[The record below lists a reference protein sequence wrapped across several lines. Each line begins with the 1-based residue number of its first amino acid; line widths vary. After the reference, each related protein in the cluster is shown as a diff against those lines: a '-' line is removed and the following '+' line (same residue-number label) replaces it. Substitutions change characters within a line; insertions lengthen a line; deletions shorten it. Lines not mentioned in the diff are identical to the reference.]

1 MIGKVLFEYDNLSST
16 NELALEIAAQGDIS
30 EGAVVQ
36 THHQTQGRGQM
47 GTRWLSQPMMNITLS
62 VILRPVFLELKDQF
76 YLNKA
81 VGLAVADAVAQFV
94 DSPVAIKWP
103 NDVYIDN
110 QKTAGILI
118 QNSVQHQQ
126 IAYSIVGIGL
136 NVNQMEFDPNLPNPT
151 SLRLKAGK
159 QFSVENVRNQL
170 FLSLDQTYASIK
182 KNLHAVDEDFKRM
195 LYAHNQLR
203 KFVTGDGSTFRGSIV
218 DVAKDGRLM
227 VELENGEINRFTLK
241 EIAFQ

>member
-16 NELALEIAAQGDIS
+16 NELALELAAQGDIS

-36 THHQTQGRGQM
+36 THHQTRGRGQM
-47 GTRWLSQPMMNITLS
+47 GTTWFSQPNMNITLS
-62 VILRPVFLELKDQF
+62 VILKPTFLELQHQF

-81 VGLAVADAVAQFV
+81 IVLAVADTVSHFV

-118 QNSVQHQQ
+118 QNSVQHQKL
-126 IAYSIVGIGL
+126 AYSIVGIGL
-136 NVNQMEFDPNLPNPT
+136 NVNQMEFDSNLPNPT

-159 QFSVENVRNQL
+159 QISIEKVRSQL
-170 FLSLDQTYASIK
+170 FLSLNQTYASIK
-182 KNLHAVDEDFKRM
+182 IDLHAVDENFKRL
-195 LYAHNQLR
+195 LYAHNQQR
-203 KFVTGDGSTFRGSIV
+203 QFVVRDGSTFKGMIV

-227 VELENGEINRFTLK
+227 VQLENGEINRFALK